1 MYYYENGRFAALQP
15 LPLEPSSP
23 SDAPTLLFSRSAADS
38 RASFALTDPAQLS
51 AKKEDVSFLDPLRMA
66 PCTDS
71 TLKSLLSSQ
80 RDHRL
85 RAVNF
90 LHPRFRELSDAMP
103 PQRKQR
109 VHILALGDVGS
120 TILIG
125 LRLLG
130 GDCLGS
136 IGICDINETV
146 LRRWEFEMNQV
157 AYPWEYGAL
166 PEVEIVS
173 PEELFSCDCFLFVA
187 SKGIPPVGSSVK
199 DVRMAQFDA
208 NRGLIEHYARQAR
221 TAKFRGLFAV
231 VSDPVDPLAKSAYL
245 ASNRDESGHFD
256 GLGLLPEQIQGFGL
270 GVMNARAAY
279 YAKKDPRFS
288 SFLSEGRA
296 FGPHGRGLVIANSI
310 DSYDDTLSQELT
322 ELALQANLEMRAL
335 GFKPYVA
342 PALSSAAISVL
353 LTLRGQWHYSSV
365 FLGGI
370 YLGVKN
376 RLTSQG
382 VEVETLTL
390 PDPLYKRLLETE
402 QELHAIV

>member
-1 MYYYENGRFAALQP
+1 MYYYEMGRFAALEP
-15 LPLEPSSP
+15 LPLEPSGP
-23 SDAPTLLFSRSAADS
+23 SDPPTLLFSRSAANS

-51 AKKEDVSFLDPLRMA
+51 AENEDVSFLDPSRMT
-66 PCTDS
+66 PCGDPALTA
-71 TLKSLLSSQ
+71 LLDAVPG
-80 RDHRL
+80 RRL

-90 LHPRFRELSDAMP
+90 RHPRFRELSGAAAP
-103 PQRKQR
+103 RRKLR
-109 VHILALGDVGS
+109 LHILALGDVGS
-120 TILIG
+120 TILMG

-130 GDCLGS
+130 GDCLDT

-157 AYPWEYGAL
+157 AYPWAYDAL
-166 PEVEIVS
+166 PEVEIV
-173 PEELFSCDCFLFVA
+173 PPRELFSCDCFLFVA
-187 SKGIPPVGSSVK
+187 SKGIPPVGSAVK

-208 NRGLIEHYARQAR
+208 NRGLIEHYAKQAR
-221 TAKFRGLFAV
+221 EAKFRGLFAV
-231 VSDPVDPLAKSAYL
+231 ISDPVDPLAKAAYL
-245 ASNRDESGHFD
+245 ASNQEETGRFD

-310 DSYDDTLSQELT
+310 DSYDDALSRELT

-342 PALSSAAISVL
+342 PALSSAAISIL

-376 RLTSQG
+376 RLTPQG
-382 VEVETLTL
+382 VEVETLPL
-390 PDPLYKRLLETE
+390 PDPLYARLLETE
-402 QELHAIV
+402 QALRAIV